1 MMPNWREHDIAR
13 SSEAGELPLWQRSR
27 CVTLWAPVIRIQ
39 SSMESA
45 HVTMG
50 ANGRLVIPA
59 RLRAAL
65 KMERGGALV
74 ASVENGAIRL
84 EPLAEVIRRVQANVR
99 RYVPEGSDL
108 AAELSEDRR
117 REAEL
122 E

>member
-1 MMPNWREHDIAR
+1 MLAM
-13 SSEAGELPLWQRSR
+13 QT
-27 CVTLWAPVIRIQ
+27 V
-39 SSMESA
+39 
-45 HVTMG
+45 HVMMG

-74 ASVENGAIRL
+74 ASLEDGAIKL
-84 EPLAEVIRRVQANVR
+84 EPLDKVIRRVQANVR
-99 RYVPEGSDL
+99 RYVPQGSDL

-117 REAEL
+117 REAER

>member
-1 MMPNWREHDIAR
+1 M
-13 SSEAGELPLWQRSR
+13 Q
-27 CVTLWAPVIRIQ
+27 
-39 SSMESA
+39 SA

-74 ASVENGAIRL
+74 ASVENGAIKL
-84 EPLAEVIRRVQANVR
+84 EPLDKVIRRVQANVR

-117 REAEL
+117 REAGL

>member
-1 MMPNWREHDIAR
+1 
-13 SSEAGELPLWQRSR
+13 
-27 CVTLWAPVIRIQ
+27 
-39 SSMESA
+39 MEQA
-45 HVTMG
+45 HVAMG

-74 ASVENGAIRL
+74 ASVENGAIKL
-84 EPLAEVIRRVQANVR
+84 EPLALVIRRVQANVR

-117 REAEL
+117 REAADE
-122 E
+122 

>member
-1 MMPNWREHDIAR
+1 
-13 SSEAGELPLWQRSR
+13 
-27 CVTLWAPVIRIQ
+27 
-39 SSMESA
+39 MEPFSVNST
-45 HVTMG
+45 HVTMR

-65 KMERGGALV
+65 KMEGGGAFV
-74 ASVENGAIRL
+74 ASVENGAIKL
-84 EPLAEVIRRVQANVR
+84 EPLESVIRRVQANVR

-117 REAEL
+117 REAER

>member
-1 MMPNWREHDIAR
+1 
-13 SSEAGELPLWQRSR
+13 
-27 CVTLWAPVIRIQ
+27 
-39 SSMESA
+39 MESA
-45 HVTMG
+45 HVTMA
-50 ANGRLVIPA
+50 ANGRLVIPS

-65 KMERGGALV
+65 KMERGGAFL
-74 ASVENGAIRL
+74 ASLENGAIKL
-84 EPLAEVIRRVQANVR
+84 EPLDNVIRRVQANVR

>member
-1 MMPNWREHDIAR
+1 
-13 SSEAGELPLWQRSR
+13 
-27 CVTLWAPVIRIQ
+27 
-39 SSMESA
+39 
-45 HVTMG
+45 MG

-65 KMERGGALV
+65 NMERGGAFV
-74 ASVENGAIRL
+74 AILENGAIKL
-84 EPLAEVIRRVQANVR
+84 EPLDNVIRRVQANVR

-117 REAEL
+117 REAER

>member
-1 MMPNWREHDIAR
+1 
-13 SSEAGELPLWQRSR
+13 
-27 CVTLWAPVIRIQ
+27 
-39 SSMESA
+39 MESA

-65 KMERGGALV
+65 KMERGGAFV
-74 ASVENGAIRL
+74 ASIEDGAIKL
-84 EPLAEVIRRVQANVR
+84 EPLDKVIRRVQANVR

-108 AAELSEDRR
+108 AAELSEERH

>member
-1 MMPNWREHDIAR
+1 M
-13 SSEAGELPLWQRSR
+13 SSF
-27 CVTLWAPVIRIQ
+27 
-39 SSMESA
+39 
-45 HVTMG
+45 HVTMA

-65 KMERGGALV
+65 KMERGGAFV
-74 ASVENGAIRL
+74 ASVEDGAIKL
-84 EPLAEVIRRVQANVR
+84 EPLDRVIRRVQANVR

-108 AAELSEDRR
+108 AGEVSEDRR